1 MQKRHIKHP
10 FGPVITKKARIL
22 ILGSVPSLKSVEHG
36 FYYMHPQNRFW
47 KVLGELLGEEMYSL
61 PVPAR
66 IEILNRRGIALYDS
80 VEECDIEGSSD
91 SAISSIVPA
100 DIPALMRG
108 TQIRHIFCNGAA
120 SYQSA
125 VKYHP
130 ELAPI
135 TQKLPSTSPANAAYS
150 LQKLCDEWRTIL
162 EWL

>member
-10 FGPVITKKARIL
+10 FGPVITKEARIL

-47 KVLGELLGEEMYSL
+47 KVLRELLGEELYSL

-66 IEILNRRGIALYDS
+66 VEVLNRRGIALYDS

-91 SAISSIVPA
+91 SAISGVIPA

-108 TQIRHIFCNGAA
+108 TQIRQIFCNGAA
-120 SYQSA
+120 SYLNA